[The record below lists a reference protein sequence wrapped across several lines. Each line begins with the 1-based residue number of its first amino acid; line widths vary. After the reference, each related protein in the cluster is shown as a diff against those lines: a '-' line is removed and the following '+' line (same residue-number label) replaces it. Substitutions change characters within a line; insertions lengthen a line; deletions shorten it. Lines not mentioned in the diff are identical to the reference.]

1 MSEDAP
7 NKKTRRG
14 LPIPLVI
21 AAIAGLAY
29 GGHRWWQSRQ
39 PYVWSGTI
47 EARTI
52 KVGSR
57 TGGRIKE
64 VLVPEGAIV
73 DAGKP
78 IMILE
83 PGDLDAQLLGAQG
96 ALEQANANLEKL
108 KKGARPEE
116 IQAAKARAQTATA
129 ALEQTRTGARREQ
142 VSGAEARLRVAE
154 SSLARAQLD
163 FSRMEQLF
171 KSGAASKSERDNAE
185 IALTTAKAQRDSAR
199 DSLDELKNGSRR
211 EEVAQAEARAVEAQA
226 SARLVVAG
234 TRIEDLRAAEGQKMA
249 AEAKVNQINVMIKE
263 LTIEAPRRSRVE
275 SLDLR
280 PGDLLAPSAT
290 AATLLEPD
298 QVYVRIYVPETQ
310 MGHIQQGMVV
320 PVTVDS
326 FPGQSWKGKVEY
338 VASVGE
344 YSPRNLQT
352 ADERADQVFAARIT
366 LLEGQDKLRAGMAAF
381 IKVPK

>member
-7 NKKTRRG
+7 KRSRR

-21 AAIAGLAY
+21 AAVAGLAY

-64 VLVPEGAIV
+64 VLVPEGATV
-73 DAGKP
+73 EAGKP

-83 PGDLDAQLLGAQG
+83 AGDLDAQLLGAEG
-96 ALEQANANLEKL
+96 ALMQASANLEKL
-108 KKGARPEE
+108 QKGARPEE
-116 IQAAKARAQTATA
+116 IQAAKARAQTANS

-142 VSGAEARLRVAE
+142 ISGAEARLRVSE

-171 KSGAASKSERDNAE
+171 KSGAASKSERDNAD

-211 EEVAQAEARAVEAQA
+211 EEVAQAEARALEANA

-249 AEAKVNQINVMIKE
+249 AEAKVNQIKVMIQE
-263 LTIEAPRRSRVE
+263 LTIVAPKRSRVE
-275 SLDLR
+275 SMDLR

-310 MGHIQQGMVV
+310 MGHISQGMEV

-326 FPGQSWKGKVEY
+326 FAGQSWKGKVEY

-366 LLEGQDKLRAGMAAF
+366 LLDGQDKLRAGMAAF
-381 IKVPK
+381 IKVAK